1 MYADLASPELLRK
14 CLKGRTQN
22 MNESLHGRLW
32 KKVSKDKYAGLL
44 RTNFACEATILD
56 HNFKKGD
63 FHFLSSLGFPLSHHS
78 VDMLKHQEN
87 VTRRSMTGMRNT
99 PGKKRKLKETDGDGS
114 YSAGAF

>member
-1 MYADLASPELLRK
+1 MGDCGRK
-14 CLKGRTQN
+14 CPRISMLDYELT
-22 MNESLHGRLW
+22 
-32 KKVSKDKYAGLL
+32 
-44 RTNFACEATILD
+44 ACEATILD

-87 VTRRSMTGMRNT
+87 VTRRSKTGMRNT